1 MNHYELKE
9 FAKSLGLEVEHDW
22 YEDLSRRI
30 KVESVTFRLPPV
42 FSPANGY
49 ERGDLIARLEFN
61 DLMGPTEYA
70 DAIGP
75 AYNALKQFEL
85 WR

>member
-9 FAKSLGLEVEHDW
+9 FAKSLGLEVEHVW
-22 YEDLSRRI
+22 YDDLIRRSR
-30 KVESVTFRLPPV
+30 VERMLFRMPPI
-42 FSPANGY
+42 FSPKEGY

-61 DLMGPTEYA
+61 DSMGPTEYA
-70 DAIGP
+70 NAIGP
-75 AYNALKQFEL
+75 AYNALKQYET

>member
-9 FAKSLGLEVEHDW
+9 FAKRLGLVVEQDW
-22 YEDLSRRI
+22 YEDLSRKI
-30 KVESVTFRLPPV
+30 KVERMTFRMPPI
-42 FSPANGY
+42 FSPKGGY

-61 DLMGPTEYA
+61 DSMGPTEYA